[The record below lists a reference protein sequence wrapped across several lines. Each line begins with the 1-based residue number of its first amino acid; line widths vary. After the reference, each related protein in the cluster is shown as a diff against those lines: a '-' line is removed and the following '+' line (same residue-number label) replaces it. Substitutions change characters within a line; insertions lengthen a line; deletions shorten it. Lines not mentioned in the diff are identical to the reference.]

1 MVEKSKA
8 LNAERF
14 KSIFHPKHSE
24 FINIANIK
32 AKVNTVKWRFLSS
45 FHFNYKV
52 A

>member
-1 MVEKSKA
+1 MQKGSNQFFT
-8 LNAERF
+8 LN
-14 KSIFHPKHSE
+14 SE
-24 FINIANIK
+24 FISIANIK